1 MTNGTV
7 SREAPMQRRE
17 FLQSAAAAGAGW
29 MLADNLSAGKAAPA
43 PATDKLIGMYVHQH
57 WPYRHPY
64 AARTWTYDDW
74 HGYLD
79 GLSRLGFNLVL
90 IWPVQETM
98 PNPPTPSDRA
108 NLDKIRRVIEAA
120 HHDFHMK
127 VWIAQCPNVAAIDAA
142 AAKVPFEKRH
152 FFYCDRRVN
161 PADAKEMDAM
171 MAQLER
177 VFTPLAQ
184 ADGVTIIDSDP
195 GSYPD
200 STNAEF
206 IELLMRYRRLFDKLR
221 PGRIEMLY
229 WLWAGWPAYGRWYAG
244 KKFTWGTD
252 AEFLEVLTAL
262 KRRNPEPW
270 GLARGLELA
279 QKLGLE
285 SRVINLN
292 YGAIEGEPSFPMT
305 NFGGQAA
312 YQAGRNQGPRG
323 TLGNAQSHC
332 LQLPNTLA
340 FARGARGLPL
350 GDRDYVQ
357 FANDLIPGRG
367 ELIFSA
373 WQALGGSDSR
383 RMRQVAGEL
392 LSWVQEKL
400 EPGPLRG
407 LLFGDANRFL
417 KDLYLMLRTRAG
429 LMDFLGASR
438 QNRSVIGPYA
448 ELVEWAERW
457 QLVHGFEGVWGWGD
471 LEAALQKLNCPSLKA
486 FFSETVQADTPW
498 NRIQAEFYAAET
510 PTTRLLR
517 AMKQSLWEL
526 DPRYPDSSARFTI
539 QAQ

>member
-1 MTNGTV
+1 
-7 SREAPMQRRE
+7 MQRRE

-29 MLADNLSAGKAAPA
+29 MLAENLSADNAAPA
-43 PATDKLIGMYVHQH
+43 PINDKLIGMYVHQH

-64 AARTWTYDDW
+64 SARTWTYDDW

-79 GLSRLGFNLVL
+79 GLHRLGFNLVL
-90 IWPVQETM
+90 IWPMQETM
-98 PNPPTPSDRA
+98 PNPLTPSDRA
-108 NLDKIRRVIEAA
+108 SLEKIRRVIDAA
-120 HHDFHMK
+120 HHDFQMK

-142 AAKVPFEKRH
+142 AAKTPFEKRH

-161 PADAKEMDAM
+161 PADAKDVDAM
-171 MAQLER
+171 MAQFER
-177 VFTPLAQ
+177 VFAPLAQ

-195 GSYPD
+195 GSYPN
-200 STNAEF
+200 SSNAEF
-206 IELLMRYRRLFDKLR
+206 VELLMRYRRVFDKLR

-244 KKFTWGTD
+244 KDFAWGTD
-252 AEFLEVLTAL
+252 AEFTEILTAL
-262 KRRNPEPW
+262 KQRNPEPW

-285 SRVINLN
+285 SKVINLN

-305 NFGGQAA
+305 NFGGQGA
-312 YQAGRNQGPRG
+312 YNAGRNMGPRG
-323 TLGNAQSHC
+323 TLGNAQTHC
-332 LQLPNTLA
+332 VQLPNTFA
-340 FARGARGLPL
+340 FARGAKGLPL
-350 GDRDYVQ
+350 GDRDYIQ
-357 FANDLIPGRG
+357 FANDLIVGRG

-373 WQALGGSDSR
+373 WQALGGTDSH

-392 LSWVQEKL
+392 LPSVKEKL

-407 LLFGDANRFL
+407 LLLGDANRFM

-429 LMDFLGASR
+429 LVDFLNASK
-438 QNRSVIGPYA
+438 QNEPVLGPYA
-448 ELVEWAERW
+448 EFVAWVERW

-471 LEAALQKLNCPSLKA
+471 LETALQKLNSPSIKA
-486 FFSETVQADTPW
+486 FFSETVQGDTPW
-498 NRIQAEFYAAET
+498 SRIQMEYYAAET

-526 DPRYPDSSARFTI
+526 DPRYPDSSVSFTT
-539 QAQ
+539 QGQ